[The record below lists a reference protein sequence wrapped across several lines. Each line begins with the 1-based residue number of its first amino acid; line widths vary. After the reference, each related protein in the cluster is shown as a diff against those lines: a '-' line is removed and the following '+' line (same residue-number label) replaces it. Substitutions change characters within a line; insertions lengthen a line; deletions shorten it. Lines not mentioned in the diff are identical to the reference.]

1 MTGDVIPKFIE
12 EAARAGAVE
21 GSRNDRAFWLA
32 AQCRDARISLSS
44 AEGLLDLFARM
55 CVPPLG
61 EKEAQAALR
70 SAWRG
75 TPREPPVGQRSE
87 DGGRKSALSATGG
100 VSGTGREGGGRKARS
115 DDDEVIP
122 WDGEI
127 GRPAAERNAG
137 LGAADYS
144 EEVPAPSGDPESDL
158 RAWLAALYQPED
170 RVNYVVQSFKGEDGK
185 YKPLGRGVTRT
196 RADIESDLD
205 KYAAKGHTGEAL
217 LRFVL
222 GDWNPEAGVWARIN
236 PLDGAGVNN
245 ANVTRFDHVLV
256 EGDEQDIG
264 RQLAAIRSL
273 RLPCAAIVHSGGKSV
288 HAVVR
293 VAAGTDKAVYAERTA
308 ALFAAC
314 EAAGLK
320 VDVKCRNCSRLS
332 RLPGPVRAGKPQ
344 YLVSGPCGPES
355 FDGWLSEREEGAFR
369 SAALGPDQLE
379 EEPPEDSLVGDRF
392 LCRQGAWLLV
402 AQSGVG
408 KSVFAMQGA
417 VSFSVGRPLFGL
429 RVTGPLRNLMIQA
442 ENNRGDMHET
452 FVGVCKGL
460 GLTKGERALL
470 DANFRTVHCSPYSGG
485 EFAEFVAHL
494 CRIHRPDIVWIDPL
508 LAYLGGEVGKMQD
521 TGRFLRNQLSPVIE
535 DYNCGVV
542 MVHHTGKPPKGDDAK
557 YKGHDLA
564 YLGIGSS
571 DITNWARS
579 TSTLLRME
587 GCENR
592 FVLEHGKRSDRAG
605 CPVKAE
611 IMHASGSDICWL
623 PAPGKVR
630 PEPDWKGKKAEERRA
645 PSAAS
650 KYDGMGFEQMPPLKG
665 DRDPEK
671 SPVILWVCGVLESTG
686 FPETPEKARH
696 ILRNLQ
702 ERGFVKFDRE
712 TREWT
717 GVYYDPSFG

>member
-12 EAARAGAVE
+12 DAARAGAAE
-21 GSRNDRAFWLA
+21 GNRNDRAFWLA
-32 AQCRDARISLSS
+32 AQCRDARISLAS
-44 AEGLLDLFARM
+44 AEGLLDLFARS
-55 CVPPLG
+55 CLPPLG
-61 EKEAQAALR
+61 EKEAQAALK

-75 TPREPPVGQRSE
+75 TPREPPAGARTE
-87 DGGRKSALSATGG
+87 DRGRKP
-100 VSGTGREGGGRKARS
+100 EGGGRKARP
-115 DDDEVIP
+115 DDDDVIP

-127 GRPAAERNAG
+127 GRPAAERYAG
-137 LGAADYS
+137 IGAADYS
-144 EEVPAPSGDPESDL
+144 DEVPPPSGDPEADL
-158 RAWLAALYQPED
+158 RAWLAALFQPDD
-170 RVNYVVQSFKGEDGK
+170 RVNYVVQSFKGDDGK

-196 RADIESDLD
+196 RADIEADLD
-205 KYAAKGHTGEAL
+205 KYAAKGHRGEAL
-217 LRFVL
+217 LRFAL

-264 RQLAAIRSL
+264 RQLAAVRSL
-273 RLPCAAIVHSGGKSV
+273 RLPCAAVVHSGGKSV

-293 VAAGTDKAVYAERTA
+293 LAAGTDKAVYAERTA

-332 RLPGPVRAGKPQ
+332 RLPGPSRAGKPQ

-355 FDGWLSEREEGAFR
+355 FDAWLSEREEGAFR
-369 SAALGPDQLE
+369 SAALGPGQLE

-417 VSFSVGRPLFGL
+417 VSFSVGRALFGL
-429 RVTGPLRNLMIQA
+429 RVKGPLRNLMIQA

-452 FVGVCKGL
+452 FVGVCRGL
-460 GLTKGERALL
+460 ALTEGERSLL
-470 DANFRTVHCSPYSGG
+470 DANFRTVHCSRYSGG

-494 CRIHRPDIVWIDPL
+494 CRVHRPDIVWIDPL

-535 DYNCGVV
+535 DYDCGLV
-542 MVHHTGKPPKGDDAK
+542 MVHHTGKPPKSEDAK

-592 FVLEHGKRSDRAG
+592 FVLEHGKRADRAG
-605 CPVKAE
+605 CAAQTE
-611 IMHASGSDICWL
+611 IMHASGGDICWL
-623 PAPGKVR
+623 LAPGKVR
-630 PEPDWKGKKAEERRA
+630 PWEQKKAVIEARRA
-645 PSAAS
+645 PSTAS
-650 KYDGMGFEQMPPLKG
+650 KYDGMGFERMPPLKG
-665 DRDPEK
+665 DRDPEN
-671 SPVILWVCGVLESTG
+671 SPVVLWVAKTLADNG
-686 FPETPEKARH
+686 FPEKLATCKNLLKN
-696 ILRNLQ
+696 LR
-702 ERGFVKFDRE
+702 ERGFIKFDSA
-712 TREWT
+712 TQEWS
-717 GVYYDPSFG
+717 GVFHEPSFG

>member
-12 EAARAGAVE
+12 EAARAGAAE
-21 GSRNDRAFWLA
+21 GGRNDRAFWLA
-32 AQCRDARISLSS
+32 AQCRDARISMTS
-44 AEGLLDLFARM
+44 AEGLLDLFARR
-55 CVPPLG
+55 CTPPLG

-75 TPREPPVGQRSE
+75 APREPPVG
-87 DGGRKSALSATGG
+87 RKPE
-100 VSGTGREGGGRKARS
+100 SGARKA
-115 DDDEVIP
+115 DDDDVIP

-127 GRPAAERNAG
+127 GRPAAERDAG

-144 EEVPAPSGDPESDL
+144 EEVPRPSGDPEADL
-158 RAWLAALYQPED
+158 RGWLAALYQPED
-170 RVNYVVQSFKGEDGK
+170 RLNYVVQSFKDEDGR

-196 RADIESDLD
+196 RADIEADLD
-205 KYAAKGHTGEAL
+205 KYAAKGYTGEAL

-222 GDWNPEAGVWARIN
+222 GDWNSEAGVWARIN

-245 ANVTRFDHVLV
+245 ANVTRLDHVLV

-264 RQLAAIRSL
+264 RQLAAVRSL
-273 RLPCAAIVHSGGKSV
+273 RLPCAAVVHSGGKSV

-320 VDVKCRNCSRLS
+320 VDVKCRNSSRLS
-332 RLPGPVRAGKPQ
+332 RLPGPARAGKQQ
-344 YLVSGPCGPES
+344 YLVSGPCGAES
-355 FDGWLSEREEGAFR
+355 FDAWLSEREEGAFR
-369 SAALGPDQLE
+369 SCALGPDQLE
-379 EEPPEDSLVGDRF
+379 ERPPDDSLLGERF

-417 VSFSVGRPLFGL
+417 VSFSVGRALFGL
-429 RVTGPLRNLMIQA
+429 RVNGPLRNLMIQA

-452 FVGVCKGL
+452 FVGVCRGL
-460 GLTKGERALL
+460 GLAESERALL
-470 DANFRTVHCSPYSGG
+470 EANFRTVHCSRYSG
-485 EFAEFVAHL
+485 EAFAEFVAHL

-579 TSTLLRME
+579 TSTLLRMD

-592 FVLEHGKRSDRAG
+592 FVLEHGKRADRAG
-605 CPVKAE
+605 CPAKIE
-611 IMHASGSDICWL
+611 IMHAAGSEICWL

-630 PEPDWKGKKAEERRA
+630 PEPAWKGKRGEEARL

-650 KYDGMGFEQMPPLKG
+650 KYDGMGFEHMPPLKG

-671 SPVILWVCGVLESTG
+671 SPVVQWVAKTLADNG
-686 FPETPEKARH
+686 FPERLSTCKNLLKN
-696 ILRNLQ
+696 LR
-702 ERGFVKFDRE
+702 ERGFIRFDSN
-712 TREWT
+712 TQEWS
-717 GVYYDPSFG
+717 GVFYDPSFG